1 MMMMD
6 FVGVF
11 VVVSSLHEGF
21 DVVSNSDLVCQCRRC
36 GFRRCHIH
44 RGFPLPYQQD
54 VDGVAVPFV
63 VLLKA
68 FLLFVD
74 VIVVVRK
81 KQ

>member
-6 FVGVF
+6 FVVVF

-21 DVVSNSDLVCQCRRC
+21 DVVSNYDLGCRRW

-44 RGFPLPYQQD
+44 RGFPLPHQQD
-54 VDGVAVPFV
+54 VDGVAMPFV